1 MAGIDNRIVTMKFD
15 NAQFESAARTS
26 LSPLQKLKENM
37 NFSSVNSSVSRSL
50 GGISSLFAK
59 FGIKNPFSTATQG
72 AADLDK
78 AAGQVATGGLTDIHG
93 GITGISNR
101 FLAMSTIAITA
112 LSNITTKAMETGRQ
126 LVSSLTIDP
135 IKGGLEEYET
145 NLNSIQ
151 TILANTKVAGTG
163 LDDVNKALDELN
175 HYSDQT
181 IYNFSEMAKNIGTF
195 TAAGVDLDTSVASIK
210 GIANLAG

>member
-15 NAQFESAARTS
+15 NAQFESGARTS
-26 LSPLQKLKENM
+26 LSTLQKLKENM

-59 FGIKNPFSTATQG
+59 FGIKNPFSSATQG

-78 AAGQVATGGLTDIHG
+78 AAGQVATGGLTEIHG

-126 LVSSLTIDP
+126 LGSS
-135 IKGGLEEYET
+135 
-145 NLNSIQ
+145 
-151 TILANTKVAGTG
+151 
-163 LDDVNKALDELN
+163 
-175 HYSDQT
+175 HT

-195 TAAGVDLDTSVASIK
+195 PAAGVDLDTSVASIK
-210 GIANLAG
+210 GIANLAALSGSNSQQAATA